1 MNSLREN
8 ESGNGAR
15 SQEPVV
21 GIKDLS
27 QTGLTS
33 LDQWI
38 AKGAPTTVH
47 SVEICDSTKH
57 FAHN

>member
-15 SQEPVV
+15 GQEPVV

-27 QTGLTS
+27 QTS